1 MGMNFS
7 AITDGTAR
15 IPSSVGNNAKPEFTE
30 EKPASAAPPRPTAK
44 TPEQDKAMW
53 EAYYN
58 AGSAAIVLVLI
69 LAVLGSVFW
78 CRIRRRRLQGLPI
91 AKNEEESI
99 PLTQSLPAEDSDPL
113 DNRGLS
119 SRKGKERAQEAGL
132 SPIFDVGDSDE
143 EGEHHH

>member
-1 MGMNFS
+1 MGRYDQPLENW
-7 AITDGTAR
+7 G
-15 IPSSVGNNAKPEFTE
+15 PSHCHA
-30 EKPASAAPPRPTAK
+30 
-44 TPEQDKAMW
+44 
-53 EAYYN
+53 AYYN

-69 LAVLGSVFW
+69 LGVLGSVLW

-99 PLTQSLPAEDSDPL
+99 PLTQNLHAEDIDPL

-143 EGEHHH
+143 EGEHNHQSYRHS